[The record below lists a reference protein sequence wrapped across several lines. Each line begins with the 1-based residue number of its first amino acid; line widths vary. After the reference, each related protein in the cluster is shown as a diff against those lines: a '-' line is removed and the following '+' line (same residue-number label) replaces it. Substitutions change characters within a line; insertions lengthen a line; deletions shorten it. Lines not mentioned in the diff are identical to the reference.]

1 MKIMYKADTWIGYKV
16 TEKVI
21 TKETDK
27 SVWFFRGNVEL
38 CELKETNNHKY
49 FENKEDA
56 ERHIR
61 DFLLEEIRR
70 AESRVQYWREKLDK
84 LNRGG

>member
-1 MKIMYKADTWIGYKV
+1 MYKADTWIKYGV
-16 TEKVI
+16 TEKEIV
-21 TKETDK
+21 KETDK
-27 SVWFFRGNVEL
+27 SVWFIDRGVEAR
-38 CELKETNNHKY
+38 ELKETNNHKY

-61 DFLLEEIRR
+61 DFLLKEIRW

-84 LNRGG
+84 FNLGE